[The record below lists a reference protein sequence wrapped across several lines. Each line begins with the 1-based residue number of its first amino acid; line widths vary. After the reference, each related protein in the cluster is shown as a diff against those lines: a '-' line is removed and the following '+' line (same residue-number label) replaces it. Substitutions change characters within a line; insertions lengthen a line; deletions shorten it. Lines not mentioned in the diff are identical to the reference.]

1 MLIDTFKD
9 SHDFASAMKASAF
22 LPLICGLALYS
33 SYRDKKCVDGGCTMP
48 VPYKHKTSYKIFLN
62 MMPDTYMFIGSEM
75 PDNTVKINIYE
86 NSEVSFPIDYYVWNG
101 EWADE
106 MYVKGY
112 RNAQR

>member
-1 MLIDTFKD
+1 
-9 SHDFASAMKASAF
+9 
-22 LPLICGLALYS
+22 
-33 SYRDKKCVDGGCTMP
+33 
-48 VPYKHKTSYKIFLN
+48 

-112 RNAQR
+112 RNAQRQAGMLKDAFGIKRKEEEASYTTTITTPTN